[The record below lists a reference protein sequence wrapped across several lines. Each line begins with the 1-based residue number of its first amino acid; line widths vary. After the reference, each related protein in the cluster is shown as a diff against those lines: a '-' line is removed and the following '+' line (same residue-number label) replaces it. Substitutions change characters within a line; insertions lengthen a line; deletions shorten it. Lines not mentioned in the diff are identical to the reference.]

1 MQNTEKEKLLLK
13 VNSPQLCFLRGGEIQ
28 VLSNVAGKSHS
39 VLKVFILTAQ
49 SLLGHFLDC
58 FSDLA
63 FLPECFYGHSVRD
76 WQRGGRCWE
85 VTKGGDGDSVPT
97 ATGKAMVAG
106 YPITAAVCCCH
117 TGHSLAGWD

>member
-28 VLSNVAGKSHS
+28 VLSDVAGKSHS

-63 FLPECFYGHSVRD
+63 FLPEYFYGHSVRD
-76 WQRGGRCWE
+76 WQRDGRCWG
-85 VTKGGDGDSVPT
+85 VTKGGGGTVSPLPL
-97 ATGKAMVAG
+97 GR
-106 YPITAAVCCCH
+106 P
-117 TGHSLAGWD
+117 W